1 MHERIY
7 STEPL
12 PINENLDI
20 YAPKYSPENF
30 TDNEKKFLGPFFTNI
45 DKQIYVVKN
54 LPEEV
59 IGALSSKYSRSTKS
73 LRRVFLDDYVEP
85 TINPENQKGWEKKD
99 NSDRKEAL
107 LLRNNFLEYVDY
119 LNSKGGIEEVVNIQ
133 KGRGFFEKWLAEF
146 GDDSIAEMGGI
157 HVCIEGFSNI
167 VVKEIED
174 TRIGISPIEKSSRYV
189 SFSDKYPDGTYK
201 YVVPGEI
208 KGTEYEKPFVD
219 FMNRLFDTYSH
230 LENRYLDYIKELYP
244 KGEDET
250 EGSFNK
256 SRSSKRFDDIRD
268 LLPFSTQTNL
278 AVFGNGRGIEH
289 LINRLFGSEIGES
302 RFVARE
308 IFREVSKVTPSFI
321 SRAATERGAEVQI
334 YKRNLNYVKEEIISN
349 YPDLL
354 ENSQNRSSVELIDYD
369 KNADTK
375 IISAFLLR
383 KSFGKNYE
391 DIVKVISKL
400 SVEEKTEILKI
411 ILDERNFGK
420 EDPTQAEIKFR
431 KPPRAFEIAHFTF
444 SLIARGGDYR
454 DLQRHRQQ
462 FQDRQD
468 FNIER
473 GFELED
479 DVLNS
484 PFTDQFSFVL
494 TKESIPDKLIELS
507 KKNPKVFQYVVPF
520 AYLQHWIMHLT
531 ARELYW
537 IGELRTGSQGRT
549 CYRKIAQ
556 EMVRKA
562 SEVNPALCSAIKV
575 DWNVYGL
582 ARRESEKKIERK
594 LEQLKNK

>member
-1 MHERIY
+1 MHERIH
-7 STEPL
+7 STEIL
-12 PINENLDI
+12 PINEKIDR
-20 YAPKYSPENF
+20 YAPKYSPEQF
-30 TDNEKKFLGPFFTNI
+30 TEEEKFFLKPIFSNI
-45 DKQIYVVKN
+45 DRQVYIVKN

-59 IGALSSKYSRSTKS
+59 IGALSAKYSRSTKS
-73 LRRVFLDDYVEP
+73 LRRVFLDEYVKP
-85 TINPENQKGWEKKD
+85 TIDPENQKEWDKKND
-99 NSDRKEAL
+99 VQKEEAIKL
-107 LLRNNFLEYVDY
+107 KSNFLEYIEY

-133 KGRGFFEKWLAEF
+133 KGRGFFEKWLTEF
-146 GDDSIAEMGGI
+146 GDDSISEMGGVHI
-157 HVCIEGFSNI
+157 CIEGVSNI

-174 TRIGISPIEKSSRYV
+174 TRIGMSPIEKSSRYV
-189 SFSDKYPDGTYK
+189 SFSDKHPDGTYK

-208 KGTEYEKPFVD
+208 KGTEYEKPFIY
-219 FMNRLFDTYSH
+219 FMDRLFDSYSY
-230 LENRYLDYIKELYP
+230 LESQYLEYIKEIYP

-250 EGSFNK
+250 ENSFNR

-278 AVFGNGRGIEH
+278 AIFGNGRAVEH

-302 RFVARE
+302 RYIARE
-308 IFREVSKVTPSFI
+308 IFEEVSKVTPSFI

-334 YKRNLNYVKEEIISN
+334 YKRNLNSVKEEIVSR
-349 YPDLL
+349 YLDLL
-354 ENSQNRSSVELIDYD
+354 KDSESRNSVELIDYD
-369 KNADTK
+369 EHADTK

-391 DIVKVISKL
+391 DIVNVISRL
-400 SVEEKTEILKI
+400 SVEEKTEILKV

-431 KPPRAFEIAHFTF
+431 KPPRSFEIAHFTF

-473 GFELED
+473 GFELEE

-484 PFTDQFSFVL
+484 PLVDQFSFVL
-494 TKESIPDKLIELS
+494 TKESIPEKLIELS
-507 KKNPKVFQYVVPF
+507 KKNPKIFQYAVPF

-562 SEVNPALCSAIKV
+562 SEVNPAVCAALKA
-575 DWNVYGL
+575 DWNIYGL
-582 ARRESEKKIERK
+582 ARRESEKKIEKK
-594 LEQLKNK
+594 LEQLKK